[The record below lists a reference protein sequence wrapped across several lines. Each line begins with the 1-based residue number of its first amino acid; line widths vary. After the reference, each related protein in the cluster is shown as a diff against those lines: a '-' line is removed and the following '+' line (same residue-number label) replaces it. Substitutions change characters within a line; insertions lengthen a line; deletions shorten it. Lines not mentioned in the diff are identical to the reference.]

1 MRARLAVRTRSQV
14 QRSMALST
22 SIGIACAGEARISG
36 VMNGMRWIL
45 MWRSASTGPP

>member
-1 MRARLAVRTRSQV
+1 MEVRIRSQV
-14 QRSMALST
+14 QRSIAFST

-45 MWRSASTGPP
+45 IKRSASTGPP